1 MVEFSCAH
9 FVTFFETRTSG
20 QGENKNFGSEG
31 KTRTSGQRGKQELP
45 DKQMVLSVADLAGG
59 DGRRNIENIIGK

>member
-9 FVTFFETRTSG
+9 FVTFFETRTSD
-20 QGENKNFGSEG
+20 QGENKNFGSE
-31 KTRTSGQRGKQELP
+31 GKQELP